1 MSNGENSGPRC
12 GGDPNDCPR
21 GRRRGMG
28 RGMGGDGEMT
38 RGRMLAQGD
47 LRLIALALIE
57 AQPRHG
63 YDIIKVLEEKTAG
76 LYAPSPGVVYPTLT
90 FLEDVGYLTSQPEG
104 AKKLYVIT
112 AEGSAHLAENRAIAD
127 AVLDRLTAFGE
138 RAVLMRQRGNDEA
151 ESARPNCR
159 RCCARRCSICTTSQP
174 SGWRTIPTPKPNWS
188 RSSPAPRAT
197 CARRERQFVQRFRV
211 HSSSRACRG
220 GELPCLTGGRR
231 IQRRATSCR

>member
-1 MSNGENSGPRC
+1 
-12 GGDPNDCPR
+12 
-21 GRRRGMG
+21 MG
-28 RGMGGDGEMT
+28 RGVGGDGEMT

-112 AEGSAHLAENRAIAD
+112 AEGSAHLADNRAIAD

-151 ESARPNCR
+151 EPRRRTAAAAARRAAQSARRRSQAAGGQSRCR
-159 RCCARRCSICTTSQP
+159 SRVGRDPRPRR
-174 SGWRTIPTPKPNWS
+174 
-188 RSSPAPRAT
+188 RAT
-197 CARRERQFVQRFRV
+197 CARPDATVRDVSRE
-211 HSSSRACRG
+211 
-220 GELPCLTGGRR
+220 
-231 IQRRATSCR
+231 

>member
-1 MSNGENSGPRC
+1 MSNGETGGPRC

-28 RGMGGDGEMT
+28 RGIGDGEMT

-104 AKKLYVIT
+104 TKKLYVIT
-112 AEGSAHLAENRAIAD
+112 AEGSAHLADNRAIAD

-138 RAVLMRQRGNDEA
+138 RAVLMRQRGNDETEQRADMPPLLRAALLNLHDVSAKRLAANPDA
-151 ESARPNCR
+151 EAELVAILARAASDLR
-159 RCCARRCSICTTSQP
+159 KA
-174 SGWRTIPTPKPNWS
+174 
-188 RSSPAPRAT
+188 
-197 CARRERQFVQRFRV
+197 
-211 HSSSRACRG
+211 
-220 GELPCLTGGRR
+220 
-231 IQRRATSCR
+231 